1 MFKNYQPLIAG
12 LCIALFSVGIQA
24 QEAVDYID
32 PFIGTGP
39 DGHTFPGAVTPFGMV
54 QLSPDTQI
62 RKGGDSYKWCA
73 GYLYSDTTIQGFS
86 HTHFS
91 GTGHSDLGD
100 LLLMPMSHAPQLEP
114 GPVEHPEQG
123 YRSRFSHEQESAKAG
138 YYAVDLLDE
147 NIHAE
152 LTATDRVGM
161 HRYTFNDADE
171 GYVIMDLTTS
181 IYNFDRKVLWS
192 DIELGKDNQSLTVFR
207 ATNGWAK
214 YRPMYFAI
222 EFSQPIA
229 EVKIYNE
236 DDYHYR
242 NRPGYRPDNTGT
254 LINSNSKTAGS
265 KALKAVF
272 KFTGLKNNPL
282 KIKVGLS
289 AVSRVGAKAN
299 LAKETPDWDF
309 DKVAKQARDKWAAVA
324 NQFEI
329 EGTLSQ
335 KRQFYTALYH
345 AYQAPNIYS
354 DVDGRYRG
362 LDGDNHDS
370 DGFTNYT
377 TFSLWDT
384 YRALHPLLTMLEPQ
398 RTRDMIDSMLVHY
411 QQNPD
416 GMLPVWSFQGSETWT
431 MIGYHSVPVIADAY
445 LKGIKDFD
453 TDLALKAML
462 DTSKHASYD
471 GLDDYMSI
479 GYVPMDKQGESVSK
493 TIEMSVDD
501 FAIARFADALDN
513 QPVAAEYYR
522 RAHNYKN
529 VFDTSIGFVRGK
541 DSEGKW
547 ESPFDPQEA
556 KLYGSFT
563 EGNSWQY
570 SFAAQHDIYG
580 TIELMGG
587 DDKTAEKLDTLFSKP
602 LDAEKFKEHE
612 DIAGLIGQYAHGN
625 EPSHHIAYLYNY
637 TGKPWKTQQR
647 IRQIMD
653 TLASDK
659 PDGLAGND
667 DLGQMSAWYLF
678 SSLGFYPVTPASL
691 SYVIGAPQLPYSA
704 INLPNGRKWEVV
716 AKNLSKE
723 NMYIGGIQLNGV
735 SLKRSYLTH
744 HEIMAGGKLEVT
756 MQAEPNKNWATKR
769 RDRPLVQ
776 QLHISI

>member
-1 MFKNYQPLIAG
+1 MLTNLPRLLLSCVIG
-12 LCIALFSVGIQA
+12 LLSCQTLAADS
-24 QEAVDYID
+24 VDYID

-39 DGHTFPGAVTPFGMV
+39 DGHTFPGAVAPFGMV

-62 RKGGDSYKWCA
+62 RTGGDSYKWCA
-73 GYLYSDTTIQGFS
+73 GYLYTDTTIQGFS

-100 LLLMPMSHAPQLEP
+100 LLLMPMSHEPQLEP

-138 YYAVDLLDE
+138 YYSVELLDE
-147 NIHAE
+147 NIKAE

-161 HRYTFNDADE
+161 HRYTYRDVDK

-192 DIELGKDNQSLTVFR
+192 DIQLSPDKRSLTVFR
-207 ATNGWAK
+207 STNGWAK

-236 DDYHYR
+236 DDHHYR
-242 NRPGYRPDNTGT
+242 NRPGYRPSNTGT
-254 LINSNSKTAGS
+254 LINSNSNTAGS

-272 KFTGLKNNPL
+272 RFDQVATQPL
-282 KIKVGLS
+282 EIKVGGS
-289 AVSRVGAKAN
+289 SVSRAGAKAN
-299 LAKETPDWDF
+299 LAAETPDWDF
-309 DKVAKQARDKWAAVA
+309 DKVVKQTQDKWRKVT
-324 NQFEI
+324 NQFDI
-329 EGTLSQ
+329 EGTGSQ

-345 AYQAPNIYS
+345 AYQAPSIYQ
-354 DVDGRYRG
+354 DVNGQYRGVDG
-362 LDGDNHDS
+362 DVHQSDN
-370 DGFTNYT
+370 FVNYT

-384 YRALHPLLTMLEPQ
+384 YRALHPLLTFLEPE
-398 RTRDMIDSMLVHY
+398 RTGDMVQSMLAHY
-411 QQNPD
+411 QQSPD
-416 GMLPVWSFQGSETWT
+416 QMLPIWSFQGNETWT
-431 MIGYHSVPVIADAY
+431 MIGYHSVPVIVDAY
-445 LKGIKDFD
+445 LKGINNFD
-453 TDLALKAML
+453 TKLALDAML
-462 DTSKHASYD
+462 NTSQHGSYD
-471 GLDDYMSI
+471 GLDDYMQL

-501 FAIARFADALDN
+501 FAIARFAESLGDIA
-513 QPVAAEYYR
+513 VAKQYYQ
-522 RAHNYKN
+522 RAKNYRN
-529 VFDTSIGFVRGK
+529 VFDSSIGFVRGK
-541 DSEGKW
+541 DSHGKW
-547 ESPFDPQEA
+547 ETPFDPQEA

-570 SFAAQHDIYG
+570 SFAAQHDIKG

-587 DDKTAEKLDTLFSKP
+587 DEKVSAKLDQLFTQP

-637 TGKPWKTQQR
+637 TGQPWKTQQR

-678 SSLGFYPVTPASL
+678 SSMGFYPVTPTSL
-691 SYVIGAPQLPYSA
+691 TYVIGAPQLPSVVMH
-704 INLPNGRKWEVV
+704 LPNGNSWQVE
-716 AKNLSKE
+716 AKNLSE
-723 NMYIGGIQLNGV
+723 QNMYIGSIELNGV
-735 SLKRSYLTH
+735 PLRRSYLTH
-744 HEIMAGGKLEVT
+744 AEIMGGGKLVMT
-756 MQAEPNKNWATKR
+756 MQAEPNKKWATAV
-769 RDRPLVQ
+769 RDRPQIQALTVG
-776 QLHISI
+776 I